1 MQRCPACDL
10 HLKLKNL
17 NSRMLI
23 AVIADTHNKFPG
35 SAASQLRK
43 ADEIWHLGDYCDQQT
58 LDAVRA
64 VGRPFYGILGNN
76 DWGLN
81 LPPQLLLERVGKTFL
96 LIHIPPSRIGGAD
109 FLLHGHTHIPRDEI
123 VGLTRVLNPGTLAG
137 PSRGAPP
144 SWAWMTLDERT
155 SAVSWRLVR
164 G

>member
-1 MQRCPACDL
+1 
-10 HLKLKNL
+10 
-17 NSRMLI
+17 MLI
-23 AVIADTHNKFPG
+23 AVVADTHNRFPA

-58 LDAVRA
+58 LDAVKA
-64 VGRPFYGILGNN
+64 LGRPFYGILGNN

-81 LPPQLLLERVGKTFL
+81 LPPQLLLERVGRTFL

-123 VGLTRVLNPGTLAG
+123 VGLTRVLNPGTLGG

-144 SWAWMTLDERT
+144 SWAWMTLDEKT
-155 SAVSWRLVR
+155 SVVSWKLVR
-164 G
+164 V